1 MSDIQVNLFNAVQK
15 KHYLNVIYNDE
26 NIDDFDLFSQGN
38 FNEIWA
44 CTYASSFKFLFEKL
58 QNFDKAKIIIGEEDN
73 ARMFYNFSAELP
85 LKFIDEV
92 SDFYDIAEKIS
103 QNKIE
108 FRYANI
114 YKPIHSKIYLLFGS
128 DKNITAMGSANF
140 SDTAFSNTRQF
151 EELVIYDSDY
161 NPKMFEI
168 FKNRFSELFE
178 NASTLVTPKVK
189 EEIEKIVEKQP
200 INVTL
205 FNPDTKVE
213 LLTDMIKNFTEKDM
227 QVDINIQETIS
238 EMEIQKINSET
249 ETAEIEKKI
258 EILENITQKQK
269 GKIIINVK
277 KLKDSFNKIKEIIV
291 KIPNSKINLDIL
303 NERNYLNYDRALNKM
318 YIKIDEDNAVEYP
331 RTLNKDELKAQL
343 IKLNKFV
350 ETYNMFT
357 IHKNKDYVKNVFE
370 AVLFSFTSV
379 FIYKIR
385 QNIQLNRG
393 YEKIGEIP
401 IILILGGLANT
412 GKSKLLLTINQM
424 LGNNFKI
431 YDYKTLDNRNKV
443 ILNAMFNSQNIFPIL
458 VDEVSSN
465 LFKGSGEE
473 LIKSMTNNL
482 TKPHPC
488 LIGTTNIEFT
498 AESQIIRRI
507 CYIHFDNPLPE
518 NKKDKK
524 AAEEYFEKEIGS
536 FNDSLFR
543 HFLFRFIEY
552 MNLNEGFYSIE
563 DPLVMSRK
571 IFRDIYQESDMEI
584 PYFISDE
591 PLIDYYKV
599 GSKEWR
605 AIYLS
610 FREKFK
616 EYKED
621 KSVFYLINLETIYN
635 DNNKINNL
643 KNKLPSSIIKSTG
656 SSIIVYKHK
665 FLEFIGVKD
674 GDNFIINKIKKIF
687 R

>member
-1 MSDIQVNLFNAVQK
+1 MDIQVNLFNAVQK

>member
-1 MSDIQVNLFNAVQK
+1 LLDIQVNLFNAVQK

-656 SSIIVYKHK
+656 SSIIIYKHK

>member
-108 FRYANI
+108 FRYADT

-189 EEIEKIVEKQP
+189 EEIKKIVEKQP
-200 INVTL
+200 INITL
-205 FNPDTKVE
+205 SNPDTKVE
-213 LLTDMIKNFTEKDM
+213 LLNDMIENFAEKGM
-227 QVDINIQETIS
+227 QVDINIQEILS
-238 EMEIQKINSET
+238 EMEIQRINSET
-249 ETAEIEKKI
+249 DTAEIEKKM

-269 GKIIINVK
+269 GKTIINVK

-331 RTLNKDELKAQL
+331 RTLNKDELKGQL

>member
-73 ARMFYNFSAELP
+73 ARKFYNFSVELSS
-85 LKFIDEV
+85 KFIDEV

-108 FRYANI
+108 FRYADT

-205 FNPDTKVE
+205 SNPDTKVE
-213 LLTDMIKNFTEKDM
+213 LLNDMIENFAEKGM
-227 QVDINIQETIS
+227 QVDINIQEILS

-249 ETAEIEKKI
+249 ETAEIEKKM

-269 GKIIINVK
+269 GKTIINVK

-331 RTLNKDELKAQL
+331 RTLNKDELKGQL